1 MSGRIHLWSC
11 LVMHFVENVFTDSV
25 PLLLFGLS
33 IFSFSFSLGRLVC
46 LQEFIHF
53 YQVIHFIGVRLFVV
67 VFYDLFLIFVS
78 VVASLSFDFFY
89 LCLVFFFFFL
99 MSLAISSVQSLS
111 RVRCFITP
119 WIAACLASLSI
130 TNSRSYRFIKFT
142 YFSKKQI
149 LVSVIFSICF
159 FKVFI
164 SFIPALIFIVSFLL
178 LTLDFVW
185 FVFSSSFMYKV
196 GLFIWSF
203 FFLW

>member
-89 LCLVFFFFFL
+89 LCLVFFFFFDE
-99 MSLAISSVQSLS
+99 SSYQFSSVAQSCPMLYYPMNRSMSGFPVHHQLPELS
-111 RVRCFITP
+111 VYQIYLLFKE
-119 WIAACLASLSI
+119 ADLS
-130 TNSRSYRFIKFT
+130 
-142 YFSKKQI
+142 FSD
-149 LVSVIFSICF
+149 LFYLF
-159 FKVFI
+159 F
-164 SFIPALIFIVSFLL
+164 
-178 LTLDFVW
+178 
-185 FVFSSSFMYKV
+185 
-196 GLFIWSF
+196 
-203 FFLW
+203 